1 MPYNPSVQ
9 DQTGELIA
17 RGIRNGTE
25 PMTEEEWR
33 RRQQLI
39 RDLGFK
45 DDSLLM
51 RGNDWR
57 AGLSTGRDELRGEAL
72 DAVRR
77 QLGLS
82 AGKEAAKSA
91 LTGSASGAATG
102 AAAGGGL
109 KGLFSSL

>member
-17 RGIRNGTE
+17 KGIRNGTE
-25 PMTEEEWR
+25 PMTEEEWK
-33 RRQQLI
+33 RRQEMMRAVGL
-39 RDLGFK
+39 K

-51 RGNDWR
+51 RANDWR
-57 AGLSTGRDELRGEAL
+57 AGLSSSREAL
-72 DAVRR
+72 RSDALDQIRS

-91 LTGSASGAATG
+91 LTSSASGAATG
-102 AAAGGGL
+102 AAASGGL
-109 KGLFSSL
+109 KGLLSSL